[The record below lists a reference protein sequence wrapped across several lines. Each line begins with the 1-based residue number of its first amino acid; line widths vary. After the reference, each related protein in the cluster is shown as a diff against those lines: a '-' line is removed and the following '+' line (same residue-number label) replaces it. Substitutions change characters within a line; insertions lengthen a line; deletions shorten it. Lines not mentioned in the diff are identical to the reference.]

1 MTTSASVAVR
11 KRLSPQFTLDAA
23 FTAEPGFTVLF
34 GASGSGKTTVL
45 RAIAGLARPDAGRI
59 VVGDRTYFDAE
70 AGVDL
75 PAQRRGTGY
84 VFQQLALFP
93 HLTVRANIGYGV
105 QEPGRHERRERI
117 EAIARSFRIEHVL
130 DRRPDRISGG
140 ERQRTA
146 LARALVTEPRIL
158 LLDEPLSA
166 LDHATQARIIEDL
179 RRWNDRRRIPVVYV
193 THGHRE
199 LYALADRVIVL
210 DDGRVV
216 HTGTAHDVLDRPG
229 QRVLA
234 SLAGFENVFDTTV
247 VERHDEAG
255 TMRCRIEGSATDL
268 EVPLA
273 DRMPGDRVEV
283 AVRAGDILVAL
294 QQPLGISARNV
305 LAGVVTT
312 VVAEGPTVV
321 LSLDAGAPFVVHLT
335 RGAAASL
342 GIARGDRLWLIIKTY
357 SCRVLAGN

>member
-1 MTTSASVAVR
+1 MTASASVAVR

-45 RAIAGLARPDAGRI
+45 RTIAGLARPDAGRI
-59 VVGDRTYFDAE
+59 VVGDRTFFDDQG
-70 AGVDL
+70 GVDL
-75 PAQRRGTGY
+75 PVQDRRIGY

-93 HLTVRANIGYGV
+93 HLTVRGNIGYGLH
-105 QEPGRHERRERI
+105 QLADAERRERV
-117 EAIARSFRIEHVL
+117 ESIARSFRIGHAL
-130 DRRPDRISGG
+130 DRKPDRISGG

-166 LDHATQARIIEDL
+166 LDHATQSRIIEDL

-210 DDGRVV
+210 DDGRVT
-216 HTGTAHDVLDRPG
+216 HSGTPHDVLDRPG

-234 SLAGFENVFDTTV
+234 SLAGFENVFEAV
-247 VERHDEAG
+247 VTERHDEAG
-255 TMRCRIEGSATDL
+255 TMRCRIAGSGSEL

-273 DRMPGDRVEV
+273 DHQPGDRLAV
-283 AVRAGDILVAL
+283 AVRAGDILVAR
-294 QQPLGISARNV
+294 QQPDGISARNV
-305 LAGVVTT
+305 FPGVVSG
-312 VVAEGPTVV
+312 VAAEGPTIV
-321 LSLDAGAPFVVHLT
+321 LSVDAGAPFVVHLT

-342 GIARGDRLWLIIKTY
+342 GIQRCDRLWLIIKTY
-357 SCRVLAGN
+357 SCRVRAGK